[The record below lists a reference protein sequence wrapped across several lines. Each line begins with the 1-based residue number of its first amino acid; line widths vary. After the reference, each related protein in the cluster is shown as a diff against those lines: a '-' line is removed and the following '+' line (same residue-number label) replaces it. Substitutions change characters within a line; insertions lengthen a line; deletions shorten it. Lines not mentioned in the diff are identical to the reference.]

1 MTNSLAD
8 IVVKATPGEWKVF
21 DHYCGR
27 DPETAGEEYAN
38 TRLIGL
44 GQFDTIAEVRMGSDD
59 VEGDFEANA
68 ELFAKAKS
76 LATLVLEAR
85 KMLKSIHDE
94 AVIANDVI
102 RLGRDDEGSGRVKV
116 ATAMHRIAQRSAA
129 TLAKLE
135 SL

>member
-1 MTNSLAD
+1 MTDSLSD

-27 DPETAGEEYAN
+27 DPETAGEEYAS

-59 VEGDFEANA
+59 VDGDFEANA
-68 ELFAKAKS
+68 QLIA
-76 LATLVLEAR
+76 LAPTLAALVLEAR
-85 KMLKSIHDE
+85 E
-94 AVIANDVI
+94 ALELTESLCAWLLHRFGPGSPEGKEASC
-102 RLGRDDEGSGRVKV
+102 RLAKV
-116 ATAMHRIAQRSAA
+116 RT